1 MVKGKFEGYYS
12 YITGTLFCMV
22 LDSNFADKLRDFVC
36 ICVCIALLKRAVIL
50 LVVLRNVVRCLM
62 S

>member
-1 MVKGKFEGYYS
+1 MVKGKLEGCYS

-22 LDSNFADKLRDFVC
+22 LDSNFADKLRDFM
-36 ICVCIALLKRAVIL
+36 CIALLKRAVIL
-50 LVVLRNVVRCLM
+50 LVVLRKVAGCLM